1 MSARRDGDE
10 LVVTLRVKGIKG
22 AYAAPEDAWW
32 NEKSLGQA
40 KWEKPDNTSGYY
52 EVQLYRGKTKVYSVS
67 QTSAVQY
74 NFYPYMTKTGEY
86 TFKAVSY
93 THLIIHHWNL
103 LPERIILLV
112 EEPVNKKE
120 RVLLHR

>member
-22 AYAAPEDAWW
+22 DYAAPEDAWW

-52 EVQLYRGKTKVYSVS
+52 EVQLYRGKRKFTASPRPVRFE
-67 QTSAVQY
+67 Y

-86 TFKAVSY
+86 TFKG
-93 THLIIHHWNL
+93 THSTGNGF
-103 LPERIILLV
+103 PKKNMV
-112 EEPVNKKE
+112 EKANG
-120 RVLLHR
+120 